1 MTSRT
6 PGVAVVAEKPPTH
19 RDVWKPNPNPKAP
32 DFAEGNMAAVKSGAF
47 SPRLVNAKAAD
58 LEPEFSE
65 WLVDRAPWAAADEFE
80 LTRTNYLRTRAVVEL
95 LYADIIETAARLG
108 TAKVPTRRFETL
120 LSALRGELVALGQLG
135 LTPPTKAQL
144 AQTVVS
150 TEHTLGDLMAQGR
163 QIRKAAEA
171 RHAAQ
176 ALKAGHDTITATEG
190 DK

>member
-1 MTSRT
+1 VK
-6 PGVAVVAEKPPTH
+6 GDWV
-19 RDVWKPNPNPKAP
+19 PNPNPKAP
-32 DFAEGNMAAVKSGAF
+32 DFQPENTAAVKSGAF
-47 SPRLVNAKAAD
+47 SPRLVNANAAD

-65 WLVDRAPWAAADEFE
+65 WLVDHAPWAAADEFE

-95 LYADIIETAARLG
+95 LYADITETAARLG

-150 TEHTLGDLMAQGR
+150 TEHTLGGLMAEGR
-163 QIRKAAEA
+163 TIRKAAEA
-171 RHAAQ
+171 RHAAIAAQ
-176 ALKAGHDTITATEG
+176 LNAAEPEKGAP
-190 DK
+190 